1 MEHKVNLGMLEQE
14 SEALYFRLKEMTEA
28 QIPELAEL
36 LVNLALRDILSFKE
50 AEAELAL
57 EDYILATQ
65 LAVAFLEIASG
76 RQRH

>member
-36 LVNLALRDILSFKE
+36 LVNLALRDIMSFKE